1 MISKHLYFLMKW
13 DFKQNYFSVKRDFVN
28 WRYWHIKRT
37 GDIKM
42 MMRKSKWHL
51 QIRFQIKKYPKMG
64 RMYYELRGGNK
75 EWPLYI
81 ICFIKT
87 MKRNC
92 FIGKNGINYLILYMK
107 IWFFFHFYNEW
118 FWNNTHHRIL
128 TSASPQNHIYEGWF
142 KWPWTQSENSI
153 NIRLI

>member
-28 WRYWHIKRT
+28 WRYWHIKRI

-64 RMYYELRGGNK
+64 RKYYELWEGNK

-107 IWFFFHFYNEW
+107 IWFCFFISTMNDLEI
-118 FWNNTHHRIL
+118 IL
-128 TSASPQNHIYEGWF
+128 ITEYWLQYHLKIIYMKADLNDLGRNQ
-142 KWPWTQSENSI
+142 KTV
-153 NIRLI
+153 